1 MTQLFKNNAY
11 GSLAAELSNVAT
23 SVTLGTGQGAK
34 FPSPTGGD
42 FFYATI
48 VGLDGNGSESSWEI
62 VKVTARASDVL
73 TIVRAQESTSAA
85 TWPAGSRIEMRVTA
99 DTLSSFTDATEAAAA
114 APVQS
119 VAGKTGTVTLVKGD
133 VGLGNVDNTSDAN
146 KPVSTATQTALD
158 GKASTSHN
166 HDGVYEPA
174 DATIL
179 KDADI
184 GVTVAAQGHNHSGVY
199 EPADA
204 TILKDAD
211 ISVTVQAYD
220 ADLATIAGLA
230 KTDGNFIVGDGT
242 NWIVESGA
250 TARTSLGLGSAATSD
265 AADFAVAAKGVTNGD
280 THDHSGGDG
289 GQIAYASLSGLPT
302 LGSLAAKSTVNNDDW
317 SGADLSVANGGTGV
331 STLTGIVKG
340 NGTGAFSAAIADT
353 DYLAPGAIGATVQ
366 GYDVDTAKLDVAQS
380 WTAEQTFKE
389 LKETVY
395 ALSGTTPALD
405 PANGTIQTWT
415 LTANSTP
422 TNSLVAGQSLILM
435 IADGTAY
442 TITWPSVTW
451 VGGSAPTLA
460 TTGYTVISLWY
471 VGTTL
476 YGSHIGNVA

>member
-1 MTQLFKNNAY
+1 MDFISKII
-11 GSLAAELSNVAT
+11 AAAT
-23 SVTLGTGQGAK
+23 GAK
-34 FPSPTGGD
+34 LPRVSTDINGDPTGLTYKGVAIPGGTD
-42 FFYATI
+42 PLE
-48 VGLDGNGSESSWEI
+48 G
-62 VKVTARASDVL
+62 VL
-73 TIVRAQESTSAA
+73 
-85 TWPAGSRIEMRVTA
+85 
-99 DTLSSFTDATEAAAA
+99 
-114 APVQS
+114 
-119 VAGKTGTVTLVKGD
+119 
-133 VGLGNVDNTSDAN
+133 
-146 KPVSTATQTALD
+146 
-158 GKASTSHN
+158 
-166 HDGVYEPA
+166 
-174 DATIL
+174 
-179 KDADI
+179 
-184 GVTVAAQGHNHSGVY
+184 
-199 EPADA
+199 
-204 TILKDAD
+204 
-211 ISVTVQAYD
+211 
-220 ADLATIAGLA
+220 

-242 NWIVESGA
+242 NWVAESGA
-250 TARTSLGLGSAATSD
+250 TARTSLGLGSAATSA
-265 AADFAVAAKGVTNGD
+265 AADFAVAAKGVTYGD

-302 LGSLAAKSTVNNDDW
+302 LGDLAAKSTINDADW
-317 SGADLSVANGGTGV
+317 SGTDLSVANGGTGV
-331 STLTGIVKG
+331 STLTGLVKG
-340 NGTGAFSAAIADT
+340 NGTGAFSAAVAGT
-353 DYLAPGAIGATVQ
+353 DYLAPGALGVTVQ

-460 TTGYTVISLWY
+460 TSGYTVVSLWY